1 MCQCYPLQVIL
12 RGRLLLSPSRHG
24 VIRCVCEPLW
34 LCVVVTACTFVRV
47 RVQVAACIC
56 QREFSVRQDGDSL
69 LCVVYESGDKNLTDP
84 TDSTIWET
92 TLFTKQLFPL
102 TDLKSLNCL
111 TAHRNLK
118 KIHLK
123 SKVHSSPQITEKPA
137 VLLHKEAN
145 L

>member
-1 MCQCYPLQVIL
+1 MQQSRKNKPSHNKHGSSISADISVTCVCVCVCVCQCYPLQVIL

-102 TDLKSLNCL
+102 T
-111 TAHRNLK
+111 
-118 KIHLK
+118 
-123 SKVHSSPQITEKPA
+123 
-137 VLLHKEAN
+137 LL
-145 L
+145 